1 METWIQEP
9 WLSVIVEKQ
18 DVRYVVDLRLR
29 HFRKLASPYDVIEF
43 DSDQG
48 QELCGAVGIA
58 TCDGCRSSVM
68 VGCRRE
74 AIRCVR
80 CGQRL
85 GVEVEQLIQMN
96 ALTETVAV

>member
-1 METWIQEP
+1 METYIAEP

-18 DVRYVVDLRLR
+18 AVRYVVDLRLR
-29 HFRKLASPYDVIEF
+29 HFRKLASPYELIEF
-43 DSDQG
+43 DTEQG
-48 QELCGAVGIA
+48 QELCGAVGIV

-80 CGQRL
+80 CGQCL
-85 GVEVEQLIQMN
+85 GVEVRQLMQMN
-96 ALTETVAV
+96 ALTEVAVV